1 MNSLIFGSVAM
12 KHWFPDFREPKDLDI
27 ISQESKMSEEIQH
40 YWFPTCQYFLDNN
53 KDDKYLDSEFLYHC
67 KAATLGWNIHW
78 NKTANDVLFFQK
90 RGFKLDL
97 DLYKKLV
104 VDFTA
109 IHGKKW
115 ATLKD
120 KDSNS
125 FFEDAVVRKYVHD
138 SIHNAIAYYEKP
150 IYEQVLKNQNSVLCD
165 KNKFDKLEFEDKIK
179 MVKEEIF
186 VTALERFI
194 IPNDFKYSPSLAYW
208 QSLRK
213 LCTTMSSGW
222 FKFFC
227 IDNFQ
232 FLVHNTDDY
241 VNKLKENKDKL
252 ILI

>member
-27 ISQESKMSEEIQH
+27 ISQEPKMSEEVQH
-40 YWFPTCQYFLDNN
+40 YWFPTCEYFLKHN
-53 KDDKYLDSEFLYHC
+53 KDDKYLDPKFIYCC

-120 KDSNS
+120 KDSDS
-125 FFEDAVVRKYVHD
+125 FFKDAVTRKYVHD
-138 SIHNAIAYYEKP
+138 SIHLAVSYYDKP
-150 IYEQVLKNQNSVLCD
+150 IYERVLKDEKSVVCD
-165 KNKFDKLEFEDKIK
+165 KNKFDNLDFSDKIK

-186 VTALERFI
+186 VTALERYI
-194 IPNDFKYSPSLAYW
+194 IPQDFKYSVKLAYW
-208 QSLRK
+208 RSLKK
-213 LCTTMSSGW
+213 LTTTMSSGW
-222 FKFFC
+222 FKYFIVSNF
-227 IDNFQ
+227 IELFDNQ
-232 FLVHNTDDY
+232 DDF
-241 VNKLKENKDKL
+241 VSKFKNNKEKL
-252 ILI
+252 IEI